1 MNCQAGDQHMN
12 TEGQVLK
19 PLLCLLLA
27 LTGIALAGV
36 LHAASLKILIYGG
49 TGNIGQRIVAEAL
62 QRGDTVTVIARHP
75 ESSALR
81 PAEHLHIE
89 AGDVLDAAGVARALK
104 GEDVVVS
111 ALNSGRGT
119 DSEGAD
125 FLLRASQMLVNADRA
140 LGARAPRLLIVGGAG
155 TLEVQPGVT
164 VLDQMRARSGGKLD
178 ASFGPVQQKQVLDYL
193 HTVGDVAWSYLSPSM
208 MIEPGTRT
216 GKFRL
221 GGDELLTDASGASH
235 ISMEDYAI
243 ALLDEA
249 EHPEHLHKRFTVGY

>member
-1 MNCQAGDQHMN
+1 MTSERHAS
-12 TEGQVLK
+12 K
-19 PLLCLLLA
+19 PLLSLLLA
-27 LTGIALAGV
+27 LTGIALTGLV
-36 LHAASLKILIYGG
+36 HAAPLKILIYGG

-62 QRGDTVTVIARHP
+62 QRGDAVTVIARHP
-75 ESSALR
+75 EGSALR
-81 PAEHLHIE
+81 PAERLQIE
-89 AGDVLDAAGVARALK
+89 AGDVLDAAGVAHALQ
-104 GEDVVVS
+104 GEDIVVS

-125 FLLRASQMLVNADRA
+125 FLLRATQILVNADRA
-140 LGARAPRLLIVGGAG
+140 LGTKAPRLLIVGGAG
-155 TLEVQPGVT
+155 TLEVQPGMT

-193 HTVGDVAWSYLSPSM
+193 RTVGDVAWSYLSPSM

-221 GGDELLTDASGASH
+221 GGDQLLTDASGTSH
-235 ISMEDYAI
+235 ISMEDYAV